1 MKPLQPHQ
9 PEWLRLK
16 TQKEDPEWTI
26 PSIDEGVQQVVFTY
40 TAAGCGNHFGKQFV
54 TIHASGTQAYSVTQ
68 QLHS

>member
-40 TAAGCGNHFGKQFV
+40 TAAGCGNHFRK
-54 TIHASGTQAYSVTQ
+54 
-68 QLHS
+68 